1 MDESI
6 LKITALTPRLKQE
19 ITDLLEEAGVRSG
32 CLEKGEIFA
41 TFDSEERLTG
51 IACAE
56 RYGENCLIHFV
67 AVRSDVRFRGIGSA
81 LINHMLGYFAGRCDR
96 AYVAAGNAGGF
107 FERFGFT
114 AVSHRELP
122 ESVSRGQPVAWGES
136 NGRDVEGAMQV
147 MLLELPSR
155 WTIP

>member
-1 MDESI
+1 MIGSI
-6 LKITALTPRLKQE
+6 LKITALTPRLEME
-19 ITDLLEEAGVRSG
+19 ITDLLEEAGVRSH
-32 CLEKGEIFA
+32 CMEKGEVFA

-67 AVRSDVRFRGIGSA
+67 AVRSDKRSRGIGTA

-114 AVSHRELP
+114 AVPRRELP
-122 ESVSRGQPVAWGES
+122 ESVHRAQPAAVGES
-136 NGRDVEGAMQV
+136 KGRDVERAMQV